1 MLGLGLAWCGNLNA
15 GEYHRGGG
23 WPGWLP
29 IYLFR
34 LFSVAFP
41 LAFFRVLLLHNVLIV
56 IPFASW

>member
-1 MLGLGLAWCGNLNA
+1 MLGLGLAWCDNLNA

-23 WPGWLP
+23 GDFWPGWLP

-41 LAFFRVLLLHNVLIV
+41 PGVLPGLAL
-56 IPFASW
+56 A